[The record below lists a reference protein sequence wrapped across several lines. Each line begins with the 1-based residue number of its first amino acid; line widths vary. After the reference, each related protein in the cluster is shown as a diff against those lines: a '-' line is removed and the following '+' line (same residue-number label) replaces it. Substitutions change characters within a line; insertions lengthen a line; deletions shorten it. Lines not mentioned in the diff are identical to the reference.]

1 MTKKIYVVLTLCLLF
16 IGLPISATAQK
27 ATVIKGIVRDS
38 ITHEPIS
45 YASVF
50 FVGSD
55 KGLMTDDDGKFAVS
69 VRDNFLNVRFSTLG
83 YREKTVFVKK
93 GAENDLVIDLVPSDY
108 VLKEVVVK
116 PKKEK
121 YSKKN
126 NPAVEFVRRMIESR
140 DNYSPN
146 EKDFWQR
153 ERYEKTT
160 FALNNF
166 DEEKQKKF
174 QPRRFN
180 HLKKEKR
187 KKSKLCFVK
196 EIAIPFNPQTGKEDD
211 TFNPGSKWRPPF
223 SVESVIKLA
232 KSYAAVSDDA
242 KQALMQHAGVT
253 EWDASNPDVVTKE
266 DYEIFS
272 CYLTARIFS
281 IPAVHVTIPSMCNNS
296 FGRDYTVNVKSD
308 PITGQYIGE
317 VPRILQ
323 AHKFFIEMAYEE
335 LADYNDR
342 LNKKEIKHDEK
353 QQQEYRQAIFN
364 KVPISDLKPINF
376 IQAFEIPLDQKFNLD
391 DSKCLATSDKTWVDK
406 QTVLVRINRMISD
419 VLDKFI
425 DGDYSAI
432 DKYPEYFVVDMSC
445 PADAETP
452 TELGKR
458 TAYEKEMVSLNEMEG
473 YDNFKAATIDYLDN
487 FENLEET
494 VFRSSYVS
502 KYDSS
507 VESKL
512 LEACGSLIDINNPFL
527 TQKVIESN
535 KDFLMLALGEKYD
548 ELKAEIDCGIS
559 DKAKGNLDAVAA
571 QDVAKQFDIAGR
583 LSDEIDSA
591 LDEIETAEVKVD

>member
-1 MTKKIYVVLTLCLLF
+1 ME
-16 IGLPISATAQK
+16 TA
-27 ATVIKGIVRDS
+27 GDN
-38 ITHEPIS
+38 
-45 YASVF
+45 
-50 FVGSD
+50 G
-55 KGLMTDDDGKFAVS
+55 VS
-69 VRDNFLNVRFSTLG
+69 KLNMR
-83 YREKTVFVKK
+83 
-93 GAENDLVIDLVPSDY
+93 N
-108 VLKEVVVK
+108 
-116 PKKEK
+116 
-121 YSKKN
+121 
-126 NPAVEFVRRMIESR
+126 
-140 DNYSPN
+140 
-146 EKDFWQR
+146 
-153 ERYEKTT
+153 
-160 FALNNF
+160 
-166 DEEKQKKF
+166 EEKQKKF

-196 EIAIPFNPQTGKEDD
+196 EIAIPFNPQTGKDD
-211 TFNPGSKWRPPF
+211 ETFNADSKWRPPF

-281 IPAVHVTIPSMCNNS
+281 IPAVHVTIPSMCNNAY
-296 FGRDYTVNVKSD
+296 GRDYTVDVKVD
-308 PITGQYIGE
+308 PITGRYVGE
-317 VPRILQ
+317 VPLILQ

-335 LADYNDR
+335 LADYNDK
-342 LNKKEIKHDEK
+342 LNKNEIKHDEK
-353 QQQEYRQAIFN
+353 QQKEYRQGIFN
-364 KVPISDLKPINF
+364 KVPISDLAPINF
-376 IQAFEIPLDQKFNLD
+376 IQAFEIPLDQKFKLND
-391 DSKCLATSDKTWVDK
+391 DECLTTSDKTWVDK
-406 QTVLVRINRMISD
+406 QTVLVRMNRTISD
-419 VLDKFI
+419 VLDKFCG
-425 DGDYSAI
+425 GDYSAVDI
-432 DKYPEYFVVDMSC
+432 YPEYFVVDMSC
-445 PADAETP
+445 PNDTESP

-458 TAYEKEMVSLNEMEG
+458 TSYERELNTLKSMEG
-473 YDNFKAATIDYLDN
+473 YDNFRAATIDYLDN

-502 KYDSS
+502 RYDSS

-559 DKAKGNLDAVAA
+559 DKAEGNLNTGAA

-591 LDEIETAEVKVD
+591 LEEIETAEVKVD